1 MFPSFPFPAQGGR
14 LVAYLALAAL
24 TFFAVNLAG
33 CGRIGLLEPPAGSAQ
48 AQAPVPAPSPDQA
61 LNPEAGKP
69 KIPPIVAP
77 NKPFFL
83 DFLLK

>member
-1 MFPSFPFPAQGGR
+1 MRPRRPLPARGGR
-14 LVAYLALAAL
+14 LVALLALAAL
-24 TFFAVNLAG
+24 ALSA
-33 CGRIGLLEPPAGSAQ
+33 CGRIGQLEPPAGSAQ
-48 AQAPVPAPSPDQA
+48 AQAPAPAADPGQA
-61 LNPEAGKP
+61 LNPQAGKP